1 MGDDNDDNG
10 DSHAGHGIWTMV
22 EEDVFVNDVDDEKA
36 IKDDLG
42 TTWT

>member
-1 MGDDNDDNG
+1 MGDGNDDNG
-10 DSHAGHGIWTMV
+10 DSNAGHGIWRMV
-22 EEDVFVNDVDDEKA
+22 EEDVYGNYVDEKA

>member
-1 MGDDNDDNG
+1 MGDGNDDNG
-10 DSHAGHGIWTMV
+10 DSDAGHGIWTIV
-22 EEDVFVNDVDDEKA
+22 EEDVYVNDVDEKA